1 MLLCEVNEA
10 DLVVNSNEEEL
21 ETKSNNAI
29 KLVAVDEFEE
39 WRQKPPNILETAC
52 FDDEIWKQA
61 APHDFDSIQMMFNK
75 TNNFFY
81 Y

>member
-10 DLVVNSNEEEL
+10 DLVVSSNEEDF

-39 WRQKPPNILETAC
+39 WGQKPPNILETAC
-52 FDDEIWKQA
+52 FDDEI
-61 APHDFDSIQMMFNK
+61 
-75 TNNFFY
+75 
-81 Y
+81 

>member
-10 DLVVNSNEEEL
+10 DLLAGSNEEDN

-39 WRQKPPNILETAC
+39 WGQKPPNILETAC
-52 FDDEIWKQA
+52 FDDEI
-61 APHDFDSIQMMFNK
+61 
-75 TNNFFY
+75 
-81 Y
+81 